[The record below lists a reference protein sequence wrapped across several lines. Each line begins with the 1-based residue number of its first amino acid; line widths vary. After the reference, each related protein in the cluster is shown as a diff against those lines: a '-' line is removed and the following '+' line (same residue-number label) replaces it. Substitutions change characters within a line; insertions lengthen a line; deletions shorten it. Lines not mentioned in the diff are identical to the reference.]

1 MNSPIFYN
9 LLHFSRKKNTK
20 NEKIKIT
27 FPFKQSSL
35 QPQRCSKPS
44 GGLVEKK
51 NLVLLVWD
59 EAEVL
64 IF

>member
-1 MNSPIFYN
+1 M
-9 LLHFSRKKNTK
+9 KNK
-20 NEKIKIT
+20 KIKIT

-35 QPQRCSKPS
+35 QPQRRSKPS

-51 NLVLLVWD
+51 TLVVLVWD